1 MTPAMR
7 VVEEEATRSGIRSA
21 DILGKSRRAEVVEVR
36 RLVIRRLYLEKHMN
50 TPAIAQLF
58 NCLATSVRHHLRVSG
73 ICGCRSKMELAEGHN
88 PLNPNL

>member
-7 VVEEEATRSGIRSA
+7 VVEEEVSRTGIRPA
-21 DILGKSRRAEVVEVR
+21 EILGKSRRAEVVEVR

-58 NCLATSVRHHLRVSG
+58 NCLATSVRHHLREAG
-73 ICGCRSKMELAEGHN
+73 IRGCRSRLEIDE
-88 PLNPNL
+88 